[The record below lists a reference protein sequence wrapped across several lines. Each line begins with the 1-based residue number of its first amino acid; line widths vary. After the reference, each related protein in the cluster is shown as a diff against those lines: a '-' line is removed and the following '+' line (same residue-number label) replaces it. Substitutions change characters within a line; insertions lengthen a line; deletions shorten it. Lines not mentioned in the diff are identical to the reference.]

1 MSVQKKQ
8 IKQLAGAD
16 IIVQTLEHHDVKWVF
31 GIPGAKID
39 KVFNTL
45 VDSSIQ
51 TVVCRHE
58 QNAAFIAGGIGRMTG
73 KAGVAI
79 ATSGPGVSNLV
90 TGLATANTEGDPVV
104 ALGGAVAISERLKQ
118 VHQTMD
124 SVSICKPVTKFS
136 AEIDSP
142 ESTAEVLTNAFRIA
156 ETDRPGAVYVSL
168 PKDIMAKPAECEV
181 LAQSGYLAMGPA
193 DERAIQEAAR
203 LLNQSKK
210 PVVLLGLLASKPENA
225 AAVHEF
231 LERGK
236 LPVVGTFQAAGS
248 VPLQLFHNF
257 GGRVGLLA
265 NQPADMILE
274 AADLVV
280 TVGYDAVEYD
290 PPIWNKGRQRPIVH
304 IDALRA
310 DIDNAYNPAVELIG
324 DIASTLRLLTPLI
337 SHIGPD
343 TEIQQL
349 LSSVVKERKELVTSA
364 EKLNGVP
371 IHPLR
376 LVTELQQL
384 LTPDMTLCSDMGSF
398 HIWLARHLYSFRARQ
413 VLISDGQQTLGVALP
428 WAIAA
433 TLVRPS
439 EKVLSISGDGGFLFS
454 AMELET
460 AVRLQ
465 SHLVH
470 MIWIDG
476 TYDMVAVQE
485 EQKYGRPA
493 GTEFGPVDPVKYSE
507 AFGARGFMIQSPDQ
521 ITAVLK
527 QAFDTPGPV
536 VVGVHVDYRDNH
548 KLFEQVNERSV
559 HEASA
564 GFLSETDNRCETE
577 SARESN
583 TMSENDGSKS
593 GDLAD
598 L

>member
-1 MSVQKKQ
+1 MSTDKKQ
-8 IKQLAGAD
+8 SEQQTGAD
-16 IIVQTLEHHDVKWVF
+16 IVVKTLEQHDVQWVF
-31 GIPGAKID
+31 GVPGAKID

-79 ATSGPGVSNLV
+79 ATSGPGVSNLI

-104 ALGGAVAISERLKQ
+104 ALGGAVAVSERLKRI
-118 VHQTMD
+118 HQTMD

-136 AEIDSP
+136 AEVDSP
-142 ESTAEVLTNAFRIA
+142 ESTAEVLTNAFRSA
-156 ETDRPGAVYVSL
+156 ETGRPGAAFVSL

-181 LAQSGYLAMGPA
+181 LPQSGYVAMGPA
-193 DERAIQEAAR
+193 DQKAIDEAAR

-210 PVVLLGLLASKPENA
+210 PVVMLGLLASKPENSV
-225 AAVHEF
+225 AVHEF
-231 LERGK
+231 VERGK
-236 LPVVGTFQAAGS
+236 LPVVGTFQAAGAIS
-248 VPLQLFHNF
+248 LQLFQNF

-265 NQPADMILE
+265 NQPADKILE

-280 TVGYDAVEYD
+280 TIGYDAVEYD
-290 PPIWNKGRQRPIVH
+290 PPIWNKGGKRPIVH
-304 IDALRA
+304 IDVLRS
-310 DIDNAYNPAVELIG
+310 DIDNSYNPVVELIG
-324 DIASTLRLLTPLI
+324 DIAATLRLLTTLV
-337 SHIGPD
+337 SHSGPNA
-343 TEIQQL
+343 EIQRL
-349 LSSVVKERKELVTSA
+349 LNSIVEERKELATSA
-364 EKLNGVP
+364 KKMNGVP

-376 LVTELQQL
+376 LVAELQQI

-413 VLISDGQQTLGVALP
+413 VLISNGQQTLGVALP

-485 EQKYGRPA
+485 EQKYGRPS
-493 GTEFGPVDPVKYSE
+493 GTGFGPVDPLNYAE

-521 ITAVLK
+521 ITSVLK

-536 VVGVHVDYRDNH
+536 LIGVHVDYRDNH
-548 KLFEQVNERSV
+548 RLFEQVNERSV
-559 HEASA
+559 H
-564 GFLSETDNRCETE
+564 
-577 SARESN
+577 
-583 TMSENDGSKS
+583 
-593 GDLAD
+593 
-598 L
+598 